1 MRKIINRITIKNYGK
16 KKTLA
21 IAEAQ
26 YSRIKTALAART
38 PNPSIGLGSLSNMGG
53 PNGVIANRYARATNG
68 LMKIK
73 MASKAKGAVSG

>member
-1 MRKIINRITIKNYGK
+1 MAK

-21 IAEAQ
+21 MAEAQ

-53 PNGVIANRYARATNG
+53 PNGVIANRYARATNA

-73 MASKAKGAVSG
+73 MASKAKGAVAS

>member
-1 MRKIINRITIKNYGK
+1 MAR

-21 IAEAQ
+21 MAEAQ
-26 YSRIKTALAART
+26 YSRIKTALASRT

-53 PNGVIANRYARATNG
+53 PNGVIANKYARATNA

-73 MASKAKGAVSG
+73 MESKSKGRVAS